1 LSDIL
6 PLGVVFGR
14 GLRLLRDAD
23 SGHNAIFLD
32 SVALFEWAEDDRAT
46 RRLVVA
52 QLVNAKLV
60 TRVEVARVFGL
71 HVNTVSRIAQQVAAE
86 GVIASLRHKRGPRGP
101 FKVTPAV
108 VAELRGAVAEGLT
121 ERAARRRLEQR
132 LKIRLSQPQVHRI
145 MHRLKQEQAE
155 QPALDLVPVATEA
168 VEAAPVTIT
177 ARPESGALQSPE
189 ARNQLEEPST
199 ESAALAL
206 AAGQSVSSRY
216 LGLMLFYP
224 ALQVVGLLELA
235 AQVYQLAG
243 MVRYGVR
250 QVFTELFCL
259 ALLQE
264 PSVERVKH
272 VLRREFGPVMGCA
285 QAACVKTV
293 RRKLDELSQQ
303 RKAVHLGTLLARHWL
318 EVGLVNASYL
328 YVDGHVKAYAGT
340 RLVPE
345 VWNSHRRMPLPGIVQ
360 YFVNDLRGR
369 PLLVVTEEVRGNL
382 AKSLPRVIA
391 AVRQVLGD
399 QHFTVIFDRGGYD
412 GQLFNSLVEQ
422 GLDFI
427 TYQRGEV
434 HLDDDQF
441 ARREVRWDG
450 QRVRF
455 SIAEDAVTVGDSG
468 PWRRIVIRTEGHQ
481 RPILTSLDAQAMAAA
496 RVGALM
502 LTRWRQEN
510 FFKYA
515 RAHLGLDVLTTY
527 ASETAVDDE
536 VPNPAVKAA
545 RAELKRLRTAAQNLR
560 AALGRTVVLDAV
572 QPTQTT
578 DQPAETAEQQPP
590 PEAGQ
595 LSESSAPPSATPDQ
609 PTASHKRT
617 PRIDPARRTALM
629 SELQTLEVQI
639 AQTRGHLRE
648 MPANVQL
655 STLGPLPQVP
665 RLERK
670 AITDVVKIAA
680 YNAQSW
686 LADRLVRHYT
696 NTNDLHDLLR
706 SFAELS
712 GTLIRQSNGG
722 MRVRLEPPDL
732 PLHRRA
738 LAGLCDDLNLGQPVF
753 PGTNI
758 PVHYEVAD
766 RKPGS
771 NSTKLMEGHHE
782 PNRPE
787 QCSALSGP

>member
-1 LSDIL
+1 
-6 PLGVVFGR
+6 
-14 GLRLLRDAD
+14 LLRDAD
-23 SGHNAIFLD
+23 SGHAAMFVG

-52 QLVNAKLV
+52 QVVNAKLA

-86 GVIASLRHKRGPRGP
+86 GVTASVRHKRGPRGP

-108 VAELRGAVAEGLT
+108 VAELRRAVDDRQT
-121 ERAARRRLEQR
+121 ERAAQRRLEQR
-132 LKIRLSQPQVHRI
+132 LKIKLSQPQVHRV
-145 MHRLKQEQAE
+145 MYRLKQERAVQT
-155 QPALDLVPVATEA
+155 ALELLPVAAAEDAGIPVAVAAEPGSGGLEA
-168 VEAAPVTIT
+168 QEEV
-177 ARPESGALQSPE
+177 
-189 ARNQLEEPST
+189 NQPDQPSVWP
-199 ESAALAL
+199 AALTL
-206 AAGQSVSSRY
+206 APGQSISSRY
-216 LGLMLFYP
+216 LGLTLFYP
-224 ALQVVGLLELA
+224 ALQVVGLLALA
-235 AQVYQLAG
+235 TQAYQLAG
-243 MVRYGVR
+243 MVRFGVQ

-272 VLRREFGPVMGCA
+272 VLRSDLGAVMGSSK
-285 QAACVKTV
+285 AACVKTL

-303 RKAVHLGTLLARHWL
+303 RQAVRLGTLLAGHWL
-318 EVGLVNASYL
+318 KDGLLNASYL
-328 YVDGHVKAYAGT
+328 YVDAHVKVYNGA

-369 PLLVVTEEVRGNL
+369 PLLVVTEDVRGNL
-382 AKSLPRVIA
+382 AKSLPSVISE
-391 AVRQVLGD
+391 VRKVVDD
-399 QHFTVIFDRGGYD
+399 QRFTVIFDRGGYD
-412 GQLFNSLVEQ
+412 GQLFKWLVEQ

-434 HLDDDQF
+434 HLDDDLF
-441 ARREVRWDG
+441 ARHEVRWDG

-468 PWRRIVIRTEGHQ
+468 PWRRIVIRTPGHQ
-481 RPILTSLDAQAMAAA
+481 RPILTSLDPKVIAAA

-527 ASETAVDDE
+527 AAESAEDRA

-545 RAELKRLRTAAQNLR
+545 TAELKRLRTIAQKLR
-560 AALGRTVVLDAV
+560 AALGRTVVLDTDE
-572 QPTQTT
+572 PTGIG
-578 DQPAETAEQQPP
+578 DQPAQTAQPP
-590 PEAGQ
+590 
-595 LSESSAPPSATPDQ
+595 ATADRPRRK
-609 PTASHKRT
+609 ARRT
-617 PRIDPARRTALM
+617 PRVTPTTRAALI
-629 SELQTLEVQI
+629 SQLQTLEAQI
-639 AQTRGHLRE
+639 EETRSQLRNL
-648 MPANVQL
+648 PTQVAL
-655 STLGPLPQVP
+655 SSLGPLPQEP

-670 AITDVVKIAA
+670 LITDVVKIAA

-686 LADRLVRHYT
+686 LADRLARHYA

-706 SFAELS
+706 SFAHLS
-712 GTLIRQSNGG
+712 GTLIRQSDGG
-722 MRVRLEPPDL
+722 LRICLQPPDL

-738 LAGLCDDLNLGQPVF
+738 LTGLCTDLNLGRPVF
-753 PGTNI
+753 PGTDF

-766 RKPGS
+766 GQPTRDSGGP
-771 NSTKLMEGHHE
+771 NHE
-782 PNRPE
+782 PDSRR
-787 QCSALSGP
+787 QVTHAVIV